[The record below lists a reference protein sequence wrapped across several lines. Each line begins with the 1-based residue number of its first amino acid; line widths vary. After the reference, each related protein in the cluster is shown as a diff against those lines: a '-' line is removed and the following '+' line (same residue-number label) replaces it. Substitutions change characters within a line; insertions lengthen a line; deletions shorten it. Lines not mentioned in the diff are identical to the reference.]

1 MNPIIQAMAGKSPM
15 LSQARQMV
23 QTIKSCGNPQAMVN
37 QMMSQNPQVNQ
48 IINQYGGDPKTAFY
62 KYAEANGVD
71 PNEILSMMK

>member
-1 MNPIIQAMAGKSPM
+1 MNPILQAMAGRNPM
-15 LSQARQMV
+15 MAQARQMAQMV
-23 QTIKSCGNPQAMVN
+23 KSSGNPQAMIS

>member
-1 MNPIIQAMAGKSPM
+1 M
-15 LSQARQMV
+15 LAQVKQISQMIR
-23 QTIKSCGNPQAMVN
+23 SSGNPQAMLN
-37 QMMSQNPQVNQ
+37 QMVSQNPQINQ